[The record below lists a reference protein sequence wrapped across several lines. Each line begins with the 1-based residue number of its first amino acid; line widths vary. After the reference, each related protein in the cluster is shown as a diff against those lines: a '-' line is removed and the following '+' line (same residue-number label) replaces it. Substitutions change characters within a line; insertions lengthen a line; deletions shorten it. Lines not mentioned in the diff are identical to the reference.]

1 MKYFIQIIFFI
12 ISFFNLLSC
21 NTYQRRAKDIIQT
34 WNGKTI
40 IFTPLNAKIMGEDT
54 IIPNILDHK
63 YKVLTY
69 IDTTG
74 CTACRLKLFD
84 WKLFIKELNTFS
96 EDIAFLFVIHSK
108 NYQEFEDIQKANKF
122 TYPVFYDYN
131 ANLKNI
137 NNFPNDPNFQT
148 FLLDKN
154 NKVLIIG
161 NPVTNNNIRQLYEDI
176 LKQ

>member
-1 MKYFIQIIFFI
+1 MEREK
-12 ISFFNLLSC
+12 
-21 NTYQRRAKDIIQT
+21 
-34 WNGKTI
+34 I

-54 IIPNILDHK
+54 IIPHILDHK
-63 YKVLTY
+63 YKILTY

-122 TYPVFYDYN
+122 IYPVFYDYN

-148 FLLDKN
+148 FLLDQN

-161 NPVTNNNIRQLYEDI
+161 NPVTNNNIRQLYEYI

>member
-40 IFTPLNAKIMGEDT
+40 IFTPLNAKIMGKDT

-74 CTACRLKLFD
+74 CTACRFKIIRLEIIYKRT
-84 WKLFIKELNTFS
+84 K
-96 EDIAFLFVIHSK
+96 
-108 NYQEFEDIQKANKF
+108 Y
-122 TYPVFYDYN
+122 
-131 ANLKNI
+131 
-137 NNFPNDPNFQT
+137 
-148 FLLDKN
+148 LL
-154 NKVLIIG
+154 
-161 NPVTNNNIRQLYEDI
+161 
-176 LKQ
+176 

>member
-40 IFTPLNAKIMGEDT
+40 IFTPLNAKIMGKDT

-122 TYPVFYDYN
+122 IYPVFYDYN

-148 FLLDKN
+148 F
-154 NKVLIIG
+154 
-161 NPVTNNNIRQLYEDI
+161 
-176 LKQ
+176 

>member
-1 MKYFIQIIFFI
+1 M
-12 ISFFNLLSC
+12 
-21 NTYQRRAKDIIQT
+21 TY
-34 WNGKTI
+34 
-40 IFTPLNAKIMGEDT
+40 
-54 IIPNILDHK
+54 
-63 YKVLTY
+63 V
-69 IDTTG
+69 DTTG
-74 CTACRLKLFD
+74 CTACHLKLFD

-122 TYPVFYDYN
+122 TYPVFYDYH
-131 ANLKNI
+131 ANFKNI
-137 NNFPNDPNFQT
+137 TNYPPHPNFQT

-161 NPVTNNNIRQLYEDI
+161 NPVTNNNIRQLYEYI